1 MPDLNHLGLGIW
13 MVSLIF
19 SSTVANAAEV
29 KVLSDSPL
37 EPALVGITE
46 AFRRESGHEVK
57 FVFGLSPVIHKRVT
71 DGETADVIIIQ
82 PNFIDEFVKT
92 GKVAAG
98 EHPVVGRVGIGLMT
112 RADAAAPD
120 ISSSQALKQALL
132 SADALVFT
140 NLASGNYFATVL
152 QRLGIGEAIKAKITR
167 TSPADVVVRIVQG
180 KGNDIGVYPVTF
192 ILADKRLKLIGEL
205 PSEFQS
211 YLVYTAALMTGAQSP
226 DAATEF
232 IRFLASPGSKAAFA
246 AAGAN

>member
-1 MPDLNHLGLGIW
+1 MRSLNHLGLGIW

-19 SSTVANAAEV
+19 SSPVANAAEV

-82 PNFIDEFVKT
+82 PNFIDEFVKI

-120 ISSSQALKQALL
+120 VSTSQALKQALL
-132 SADALVFT
+132 SADAVVFT

-152 QRLGIGEAIKAKITR
+152 QRLGIAEAIKVKITR

-211 YLVYTAALMTGAQSP
+211 YLVYAAALMTGAQSP
-226 DAATEF
+226 DAATKF

>member
-1 MPDLNHLGLGIW
+1 MRNRNDLGLGIW
-13 MVSLIF
+13 MVSLVF
-19 SSTVANAAEV
+19 SSVVANTAEV

-37 EPALVGITE
+37 QPALVWIAE
-46 AFRRESGHEVK
+46 AFRHDSGHEVK

-82 PNFIDEFVKT
+82 PNFIDEFVKA
-92 GKVAAG
+92 GKVSAG
-98 EHPVVGRVGIGLMT
+98 EHPVIGRVGIGLMT

-120 ISSSQALKQALL
+120 ISTSQALKQALL
-132 SADALVFT
+132 SADALVF
-140 NLASGNYFATVL
+140 NNVASGNYFATVL
-152 QRLGIGEAIKAKITR
+152 ERLGINEAIKAKVTR
-167 TSPADVVVRIVQG
+167 TSPVDVVARIVQG

-211 YLVYTAALMTGAQSP
+211 YLVYTAAPMTSAQSA

-232 IRFLASPGSKAAFA
+232 IRFLASPGSKALFA
-246 AAGAN
+246 AAGAH

>member
-1 MPDLNHLGLGIW
+1 MRNRNDLGLGIW
-13 MVSLIF
+13 IVSLIF
-19 SSTVANAAEV
+19 SFVLANAAEI

-37 EPALVGITE
+37 EPASVGVAE

-82 PNFIDEFVKT
+82 PNFINEFVKT

-112 RADAAAPD
+112 RADAATPD
-120 ISSSQALKQALL
+120 ISTSQALKQALL
-132 SADALVFT
+132 SADALVF
-140 NLASGNYFATVL
+140 NNVASGNYFATVL
-152 QRLGIGEAIKAKITR
+152 ERLGIAEAIKAKVTR
-167 TSPADVVVRIVQG
+167 TSPMDVVARIVQG
-180 KGNDIGVYPVTF
+180 NGNDIGVYPVTF

-205 PSEFQS
+205 PLEFQS
-211 YLVYTAALMTGAQSP
+211 YLVYAAALMTGAQSP

-232 IRFLASPGSKAAFA
+232 IRFLASPGSKPAFA